1 MYHYTECGLDNV
13 WLSNGYK
20 SKRTA
25 YGKAVAVEDVDGL
38 HLVLAANLVEKKG
51 RLTGK
56 EFRFLRLFMCM
67 SQGGVAKLLGVQE
80 QSVSL
85 WERTGKVPK
94 AQDTLLRMLAHEKV
108 DGNCSVT
115 DVIERI
121 NTVER
126 LLNQQIVASERGHKW
141 TTKAQATRPEPQP
154 A

>member
-20 SKRTA
+20 SKSTA
-25 YGKAVAVEDVDGL
+25 YGKAVAIEDVEGL
-38 HLVLAANLVEKKG
+38 HAAVAVNLIQKMG

-94 AQDTLLRMLAHEKV
+94 SQDTLLRMLAHEKV

-126 LLNQQIVASERGHKW
+126 LVNQQIVACERKHKW
-141 TTKAQATRPEPQP
+141 TTKAQAEKPE
-154 A
+154 AMAA

>member
-1 MYHYTECGLDNV
+1 MYHYTESGLDNV
-13 WLSNGYK
+13 WRSNGYRVK
-20 SKRTA
+20 STT

-38 HLVLAANLVEKKG
+38 NAVLAANLIQKKG

-56 EFRFLRLFMCM
+56 EFRFLRLVLGL
-67 SQGGVAKLLGVQE
+67 SQDGLAKMLGVQE

-94 AQDTLLRMLAHEKV
+94 AQDTLLRMLSHEKTH
-108 DGNCSVT
+108 GNCSVT

-121 NTVER
+121 DTVER
-126 LLNQQIVASERGHKW
+126 MLNQRIVAREYRHEW
-141 TTKAQATRPEPQP
+141 TARAESSKPEVEP

>member
-20 SKRTA
+20 AKTTS
-25 YGKAVAVEDVDGL
+25 YGQAVAIEDADGL
-38 HLVLAANLVEKKG
+38 HVVLAANLIEKKG

-56 EFRFLRLFMCM
+56 EFRFLRLLMCL
-67 SQGGVAKLLGVQE
+67 SQEGLAQMLGVQE
-80 QSVSL
+80 QSISL

-94 AQDTLLRMLAHEKV
+94 AQDTLLRMITQEKV

-126 LLNQQIVASERGHKW
+126 LINQQIVARERGHKW
-141 TTKAQATRPEPQP
+141 TAKAQTTKPELE
-154 A
+154 AA